1 MRISDWSSDV
11 CSSDLRQTIM
21 LIEEI
26 EAHGKTD
33 IQLQR
38 AKEVAE
44 AANLAKSRYIVGVSH
59 EIRSPLNII
68 SGYAQL
74 IERNPTEHVEDAIKV
89 IRRSASHLVNLV
101 DGLLDIARIE
111 NGSLRSEEHTS
122 ELQSLMRISYAVFCL
137 KKKNKIIVLIFTTS
151 HINLSH
157 LSH

>member
-11 CSSDLRQTIM
+11 CSSDLR
-21 LIEEI
+21 
-26 EAHGKTD
+26 
-33 IQLQR
+33 
-38 AKEVAE
+38 
-44 AANLAKSRYIVGVSH
+44 H

-111 NGSLRSEEHTS
+111 NGSLRIERNRVALP
-122 ELQSLMRISYAVFCL
+122 ELLDQVVDMFRLQAAAKGLDFEYDRSPRLPGHVFTDEKRL
-137 KKKNKIIVLIFTTS
+137 RQIL
-151 HINLSH
+151 INLISNAIKYTPSGQAS
-157 LSH
+157 LTDSWRDPGN

>member
-11 CSSDLRQTIM
+11 CSSDLR
-21 LIEEI
+21 
-26 EAHGKTD
+26 
-33 IQLQR
+33 
-38 AKEVAE
+38 
-44 AANLAKSRYIVGVSH
+44 H

-111 NGSLRSEEHTS
+111 NGSLRIERNRVALPELLDQVVDMLRLQAARSEEHTS
-122 ELQSLMRISYAVFCL
+122 ELQSLMRRSYAVFCL
-137 KKKNKIIVLIFTTS
+137 NNKKIKIHDCTREA
-151 HINLSH
+151 
-157 LSH
+157 

>member
-11 CSSDLRQTIM
+11 CSSDL
-21 LIEEI
+21 EI

-38 AKEVAE
+38 AKGVAA

-59 EIRSPLNII
+59 EIRSPLNIM

-111 NGSLRSEEHTS
+111 NGSLRIERNRVALP
-122 ELQSLMRISYAVFCL
+122 ELLDQVVDMFRLQDRKSV
-137 KKKNKIIVLIFTTS
+137 V
-151 HINLSH
+151 
-157 LSH
+157 